1 MNVDWVIP
9 CRYVEVHDNLGTLV
23 GAGID
28 TFWVPELPA
37 PLQLVCAIRLTATA
51 DELGSD
57 HQHHSRTVVTGPDG
71 EVVAAAQLDEQI
83 SRHRHVIGDDRGGQ
97 LPAGAHRRRDEQEH
111 RSARDRRHA
120 RQRRRLAVR
129 VGPGRLGVIALRA
142 DRCGEVAAR
151 R

>member
-28 TFWVPELPA
+28 TFWVPEVPA

-57 HQHHSRTVVTGPDG
+57 HQHHSRTVITGPDG
-71 EVVAAAQLDEQI
+71 EVVADIGGEFGIDTDNAREDWLNGFVLPMAIAWETTAAGSYQLEHIVDGTSKSI
-83 SRHRHVIGDDRGGQ
+83 ALHVI
-97 LPAGAHRRRDEQEH
+97 
-111 RSARDRRHA
+111 
-120 RQRRRLAVR
+120 
-129 VGPGRLGVIALRA
+129 VGTPNDVDG
-142 DRCGEVAAR
+142 
-151 R
+151 